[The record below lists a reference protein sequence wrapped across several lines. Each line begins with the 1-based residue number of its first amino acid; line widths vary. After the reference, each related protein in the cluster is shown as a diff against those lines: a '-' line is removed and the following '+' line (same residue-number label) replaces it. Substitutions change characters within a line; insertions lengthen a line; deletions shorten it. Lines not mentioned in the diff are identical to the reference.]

1 MAFRAGL
8 HLAFANHVH
17 RGGIAGLSTVVQAT
31 RDGSFHCSVQVV
43 GAEHAAQA
51 VAPAPTFT
59 INMDG
64 ATAVGKSV
72 VDVAKAMC
80 SSTATTQVYQG
91 GPNNK
96 IGGIYCDDV
105 NTLNSGLAV
114 GTKLW
119 ITKNNVDGS
128 LEAFDRAIKQNAL
141 TTVLDPSTCPAPAFT
156 SAVQTCAGT
165 ISVKANGGF
174 SDVEGAIWTAR
185 GAFNPAGVSY
195 TTKSGFAGQGFGVAV
210 SDKLYAA
217 LQNAQGLLPS
227 EQPNITKQQ
236 YTSIL
241 NSAGAYH
248 TDWTPFLGAAAPG
261 ATNNMNLCRRTNFSG
276 TQAGMEVYFLNN
288 PCAAAN
294 PTVGQLNAV
303 LDADSLGTFK
313 VIENPGTSDVKTCL
327 NAHNQNLVN
336 AAVKAD
342 GTAADEFA
350 IGIMSLE
357 NTPSAT
363 DHWHFVKLDG
373 VSPTPDASQRQTVID
388 GKYNY
393 AFESVFVYR
402 NDAFPASAGGS
413 TNDLA
418 HKNFMNKFIALL
430 GDPAKV
436 NPLVGIFT
444 VPGTAL
450 YSTFPTRVHRGT
462 TGGNSCSPFSLA
474 E

>member
-1 MAFRAGL
+1 MKLHQISLAILSLAAG
-8 HLAFANHVH
+8 
-17 RGGIAGLSTVVQAT
+17 
-31 RDGSFHCSVQVV
+31 
-43 GAEHAAQA
+43 AAQA
-51 VAPAPTFT
+51 AAPAPTFT

-80 SSTATTQVYQG
+80 LSTATTQVYQG
-91 GPNNK
+91 GPSNK
-96 IGGIYCDDV
+96 ISGIYCDDV
-105 NTLNSGLAV
+105 NTTNSGLAA

-119 ITKNNVDGS
+119 ISKNNVDGS
-128 LEAFDRAIKQNAL
+128 LEAFVRAIKQTAL
-141 TTVLDPSTCPAPAFT
+141 TTVLDPSTCPTPGFT
-156 SAVQTCAGT
+156 STVQTCTGT
-165 ISVKANGGF
+165 VSVNANGGF
-174 SDVEGAIWTAR
+174 SDVEGKIWQAR
-185 GAFNPAGVSY
+185 GAFNPAGVAY

-217 LQNAQGLLPS
+217 LQTAQGLVPGVYDVAN
-227 EQPNITKQQ
+227 QPTITKQQ

-241 NSAGAYH
+241 NSVGSYH
-248 TDWTPFLGAAAPG
+248 TDWIPFLGAAAPG
-261 ATNNMNLCRRTNFSG
+261 ATNNMNLCRRINASG

-294 PTVGQLNAV
+294 PTAGQLNAV
-303 LDADSLGTFK
+303 LDADTSLPNFK
-313 VIENPGTSDVKTCL
+313 VIENAGTGDVKTCL
-327 NAHNQNLVN
+327 NAHDQDLVN

-357 NTPSAT
+357 NTPGAS

-373 VSPTPDASQRQTVID
+373 VTPTPDASQRQTVID

-402 NDAFPASAGGS
+402 NDAFPASVGGS

-418 HKNFMNKFIALL
+418 HKNFMNKFITLM
-430 GDPAKV
+430 GDPSKV

-444 VPGTAL
+444 VPGASL
-450 YSTFPTRVHRGT
+450 YSSFPTRVHRGT